1 MKKVSELLYEERIR
15 KNVSLEDIEAATKI
29 KKQFLEA
36 IESGQLRTLPSKTY
50 ALGFVKTYAQ
60 YLGLPLSR
68 VTALF
73 KREYEDDE
81 YHVVPE
87 FRKKQHTF
95 NKKNIFNARVILVIC
110 VALILVG
117 YLFFQYNSLFFNPKL
132 IISLPK
138 DKSSVTGETVE
149 VKGKTDQYATV
160 TVEGED
166 VYVNLQG
173 EFKKSVF
180 LFPGEKKI
188 KIIAKNRFGKETIK
202 EIEVFVKQN

>member
-15 KNVSLEDIEAATKI
+15 KNVSLDDVEATTKI

-50 ALGFVKTYAQ
+50 ALGFVKVYAQ

-87 FRKKQHTF
+87 FRKKQHAF
-95 NKKNIFNARVILVIC
+95 NKKKIFSPRGILIIAVGI
-110 VALILVG
+110 ILFA
-117 YLFFQYNSLFFNPKL
+117 YLFFQYNSLFFNPSL
-132 IISLPK
+132 TIITPR
-138 DKSSVTGETVE
+138 DKSVISAETVE
-149 VKGKTDQYATV
+149 VGGKTDQYATV
-160 TVEGED
+160 SVDGED
-166 VYVNLQG
+166 VYVDIQG
-173 EFKKSVF
+173 QFKKSVF
-180 LFPGEKKI
+180 LFPGEKTI
-188 KIIAKNRFGKETIK
+188 TVIAKNRFGKETKKQITLT
-202 EIEVFVKQN
+202 VK